1 MKTSRVAVADRERRI
16 LLDVF
21 VCVFLSQTAIA
32 LIVPLLPIHLR
43 ENLEADMFLVGAVVA
58 FFALFETATRVPF
71 GILSDRWGR
80 IRVASAGALLCAA
93 GYLLMSRLSEA
104 LFFVPARLFDGM
116 GVAALFPSFL
126 ALLGDWIPEERR
138 GQAMNAVV
146 LAYLLAFGTGPVL
159 GLFLLHRTGSFL
171 PLFYLAC
178 FFMLCCMLLA
188 NVRLPAKPREAAQ
201 APSGAYRPSPYLP
214 TAFFLLFGV
223 GLLAPVLPVFVREQ
237 LMLSFG
243 EMAGL
248 VVILGLLAVSVSL
261 LAGRVADRKGKDK
274 TFALGTILLATSC
287 LAVPLTFHLLYF
299 FLLGVL
305 ALAGVLFAVPS
316 YLALAAQAED
326 HHRGR
331 QLGWFGLLQG
341 IGFGGGA
348 AMGGKTYEMVWSL
361 PFVISGLAFFAA
373 YLLSR
378 RVRR

>member
-1 MKTSRVAVADRERRI
+1 MKTSRVVVADRERRV
-16 LLDVF
+16 LLDAF

-43 ENLEADMFLVGAVVA
+43 ENLQADMFLVGAVVA

-80 IRVASAGALLCAA
+80 LRVATVGALLCAA
-93 GYLLMSRLSEA
+93 GYLLMSRLLEA

-116 GVAALFPSFL
+116 GVAALFPSFV
-126 ALLGDWIPEERR
+126 ALLGDSIPEQRR

-146 LAYLLAFGTGPVL
+146 LAYLLAFGAGPVL

-178 FFMLCCMLLA
+178 FFMLLCALLA
-188 NVRLPAKPREAAQ
+188 NVRLPAKPHQAQ

-237 LMLSFG
+237 LKLSFG
-243 EMAGL
+243 EMGGL
-248 VVILGLLAVSVSL
+248 VVILGLLAAFVSL
-261 LAGRVADRKGKDK
+261 TAGRAADRKGKEK
-274 TFALGTILLATSC
+274 TFAFGTILLATSC
-287 LAVPLTFHLLYF
+287 LAIPLTYHLLYF
-299 FLLGVL
+299 FFLGAL
-305 ALAGVLFAVPS
+305 ALTGVLFAVPS

-341 IGFGGGA
+341 IGFGSGA
-348 AMGGKTYEMVWSL
+348 ISGGKAYEIVWWL
-361 PFVISGLAFFAA
+361 PFLLAGIAFFVA
-373 YLLSR
+373 YLLSS
-378 RVRR
+378 RVGR